1 MFPNGFDE
9 RVGGPRQAIKWGLL
23 HGTALAANPQLFG
36 KAKTLHPGGQQ
47 ADCVEQGCERL
58 LPRFRSFHRSEQNRH
73 VVQNILREAE
83 NAFDFLLCGEE
94 PDDEP
99 GELAFF
105 PWGWKND
112 AEEPVEGLGDK
123 APVVRQACFGEER
136 ESIGFVED
144 GGDTGMETV
153 AHLGGGIQNSQPIAF
168 PPPFVPFP
176 GLRAGFGLQFGD
188 AVVAM
193 AEPFKELDEGVK
205 PSSTCARTRKGFG
218 PIREPAKRRMALVL
232 RWEQRKNQVSGRFHS
247 SHQNEK

>member
-1 MFPNGFDE
+1 VSEKTRSRPRAG
-9 RVGGPRQAIKWGLL
+9 RQADG
-23 HGTALAANPQLFG
+23 
-36 KAKTLHPGGQQ
+36 
-47 ADCVEQGCERL
+47 VEQGGERL
-58 LPRFRSFHRSEQNRH
+58 LPRFRSSRRSEKNRH

-136 ESIGFVED
+136 ESIRFVED
-144 GGDTGMETV
+144 GGHTGMETV
-153 AHLGGGIQNSQPIAF
+153 AHLGGGIENSQPIAF

-176 GLRAGFGLQFGD
+176 GLRAVCGPEFGD

-193 AEPFKELDEGVK
+193 AEPFKKLDEGVK
-205 PSSTCARTRKGFG
+205 PGSACARARKGFG
-218 PIREPAKRRMALVL
+218 PIREPAKRRMALVFG
-232 RWEQRKNQVSGRFHS
+232 WEQRKNQVSGRFHS
-247 SHQNEK
+247 GHQNGK

>member
-1 MFPNGFDE
+1 MAPPSRPQHSRTAVRTRHGGLERGRMAAGTRLAGYSGFLPQGARPFPCRCRRHPRRNRCSLALRRSRPAE
-9 RVGGPRQAIKWGLL
+9 RPGPCL
-23 HGTALAANPQLFG
+23 
-36 KAKTLHPGGQQ
+36 
-47 ADCVEQGCERL
+47 
-58 LPRFRSFHRSEQNRH
+58 
-73 VVQNILREAE
+73 
-83 NAFDFLLCGEE
+83 
-94 PDDEP
+94 
-99 GELAFF
+99 
-105 PWGWKND
+105 
-112 AEEPVEGLGDK
+112 
-123 APVVRQACFGEER
+123 R

-168 PPPFVPFP
+168 PPPFVTFP

>member
-1 MFPNGFDE
+1 MAAGTRLAGYSGFLPQGARPFPC
-9 RVGGPRQAIKWGLL
+9 RCRRHPR
-23 HGTALAANPQLFG
+23 
-36 KAKTLHPGGQQ
+36 
-47 ADCVEQGCERL
+47 R
-58 LPRFRSFHRSEQNRH
+58 NR
-73 VVQNILREAE
+73 
-83 NAFDFLLCGEE
+83 CS
-94 PDDEP
+94 
-99 GELAFF
+99 
-105 PWGWKND
+105 
-112 AEEPVEGLGDK
+112 LGDK
-123 APVVRQACFGEER
+123 APVVRQACSGEER

-176 GLRAGFGLQFGD
+176 GLRAGFGLQFGN

-193 AEPFKELDEGVK
+193 AEPFKQLDEGVK
-205 PSSTCARTRKGFG
+205 PSSTCARARKGFG